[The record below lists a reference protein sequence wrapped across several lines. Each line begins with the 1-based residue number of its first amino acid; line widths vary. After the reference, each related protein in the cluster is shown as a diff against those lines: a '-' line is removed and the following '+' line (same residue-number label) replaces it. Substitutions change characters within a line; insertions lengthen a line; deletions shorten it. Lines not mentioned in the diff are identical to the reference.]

1 MRIPHIKGIATS
13 AKQWLFNLSIIQKLA
28 LIIIVVGIGWFGLR
42 PWVLGMQEQD
52 PQYQTAQAQN
62 GTLITSVSASGTVSS
77 MGGANITTSATG
89 VVKDV
94 RVKNGDTIVAGSTI
108 ATLTLDGASLQ
119 KQTAA
124 WASYLSAQN
133 AVNAAKSKMNSLQ
146 AALFEASEAFTN
158 GAGTDDP
165 DTNDPQY
172 IIERANWLQA
182 EANYTQQAAVI
193 RQTEAALSSAW
204 LSYAQTSAT
213 ITAPISGT
221 VSNLTLTPGT
231 PIAGGSS
238 TAATN
243 NSTTPQS
250 YGSIVLWGGKPQA
263 AVNISEIDVTAVAVD
278 QKATLTLDAFPDKTF
293 TGKIT
298 AINTNGS
305 VSSGV
310 TGYPVTITFDTGM
323 QTMYPNMAVSATIIT
338 AVKDNVILVPS
349 SAVQTSNGQS
359 TVRVRNNDQVTSVP
373 VEIGQSNDT
382 QTEIVSGISEGDT
395 IVTGQTTSSATSTQ
409 TTTSPFGNTR
419 GGFGGAF
426 GGGGGQIRIQR

>member
-1 MRIPHIKGIATS
+1 MHISSRIKGAVIS
-13 AKQWLFNLSIIQKLA
+13 AKDWFFKLSLLKKLV
-28 LIIIVVGIGWFGLR
+28 LIAVVAGIGWFGMGPLVAR
-42 PWVLGMQEQD
+42 TQEQE

-62 GTLITSVSASGTVSS
+62 GTLITSVSASGTVSAAGS
-77 MGGANITTSATG
+77 ANITTSATG

-94 RVKNGDTIVAGSTI
+94 RVKNGDTVATGDTI
-108 ATLTLDGASLQ
+108 ATLTLDQTSLQ

-158 GAGTDDP
+158 SAGTDNP
-165 DTNDPQY
+165 NTSDPQY
-172 IIERANWLQA
+172 IIQRANWLQA
-182 EANYTQQAAVI
+182 EANYTQQAEVI

-213 ITAPISGT
+213 ITSPISGT

-231 PIAGGSS
+231 SISGGTTS
-238 TAATN
+238 TNT
-243 NSTTPQS
+243 STTSQS
-250 YGSIVLWGGKPQA
+250 YGSIVLPGANPQTV
-263 AVNISEIDVTAVAVD
+263 VNVSQIDVTKVAVG
-278 QKATLTLDAFPDKTF
+278 QKATLILDAFPDKTF

-305 VSSGV
+305 ISSGV
-310 TGYPVTITFDTGM
+310 TSYPVTITFDTGM

-338 AVKDNVILVPS
+338 GVKDNVLLVPS
-349 SAVQTSNGQS
+349 GAVQTSNGQS
-359 TVRVRNNDQVTSVP
+359 TVRMMNNGQVTSVP

-395 IVTGQTTSSATSTQ
+395 VVIGQTTSSATTTQ
-409 TTTSPFGNTR
+409 TATSPFGNTR